1 MNLIGSSYQLYKIDF
16 IFKSICKYK
25 IMEMWKPKYDNLD
38 MFIGKDAIVY
48 YNDKYRTGSTKDK
61 VYESGKILK
70 IRQSQLSPN
79 IYTVQIDNN
88 SQCPVSI
95 ASGIIKKVEVK
106 MFEFEINNEI
116 KKMCNKY
123 LVNDMSYI
131 ISEYVDPLII

>member
-1 MNLIGSSYQLYKIDF
+1 
-16 IFKSICKYK
+16 
-25 IMEMWKPKYDNLD
+25 MEMWKPKYDNLD

-48 YNDKYRTGSTKDK
+48 YNDEYRTGSTKDK

>member
-1 MNLIGSSYQLYKIDF
+1 
-16 IFKSICKYK
+16 
-25 IMEMWKPKYDNLD
+25 MEMWKPKYDNLD

-48 YNDKYRTGSTKDK
+48 YNDE
-61 VYESGKILK
+61 YESGKILK

-88 SQCPVSI
+88 GPCPQSI

-116 KKMCNKY
+116 NKMCDKY
-123 LVNDMSYI
+123 LVNDMSYV
-131 ISEYVDPLII
+131 ISEYINPYLLL